1 MSDKLLGWDAMKH
14 RRAKQVGVQN
24 AQAIEWV
31 MTHTIHDLE
40 ALVDEMNGLGEDV
53 NDIVSL
59 LDDLREIDQNLYLAE
74 AIAPGAYA

>member
-1 MSDKLLGWDAMKH
+1 
-14 RRAKQVGVQN
+14 
-24 AQAIEWV
+24 